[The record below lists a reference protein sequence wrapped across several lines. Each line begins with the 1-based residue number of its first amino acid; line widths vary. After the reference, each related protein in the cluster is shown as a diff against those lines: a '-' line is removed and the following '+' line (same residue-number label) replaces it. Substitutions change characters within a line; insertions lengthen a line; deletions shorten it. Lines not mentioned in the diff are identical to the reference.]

1 MFIDADGDD
10 DDDRNQGYQYAV
22 HEL

>member
-1 MFIDADGDD
+1 MFIDDDDDD